1 MDDAASSAT
10 EPSSPVEPLSGSSGS
25 SGFSAPSASPSAAN
39 GARGQAWFSDLAEPP
54 LAIAVLVLVGVALF
68 LVNLGGYPFYT
79 KGEPREAVTVF
90 NMLHGGGFILPL
102 RAGIEVPSKP
112 LLMHWLAAII
122 SMLAG
127 GISEWT
133 VRMPSGLFAIGGM
146 LAAYLYVR
154 RLFDNRIAFLTAL
167 VLGTTVQYLQAGS
180 GARVDMTL
188 TFFLEIALFEF
199 IAIAEGLTERR
210 MMLYFAIA
218 MAVLSKGPVG
228 LVLPALVALV
238 WIAIE
243 GRWTLLRELRL
254 GRGAALVALLAGGWY
269 LAAALAGG
277 MPFVHKQLLAENLFR
292 FVRGSAFHE
301 GHAHPFYYM
310 EGALMAGFLPWTPL
324 LLVVFVQAARR
335 PRRMDSRLSY
345 LMVWFVVVL
354 LFYNLPQS
362 KRGVYLLALYPAL
375 AALLAIY
382 VEGAARVPDVSE
394 PWLRWLVRLA
404 AVFFGLAGVAA
415 LIGLGLLAF
424 APRALELLL
433 SKLIITNYDFV
444 PQLTVAAAAHSF
456 IAVELGIA
464 MIAIGVFAVRGRQSA
479 EDLCVTATGGIVCL
493 ALAANLFAVPAL
505 ANSLT
510 LEPFTHEAMNIVG
523 THSVGYMGA
532 LNYDVAY
539 YSERNLPVVS
549 IWSGPRPDYLIAW
562 REEFLRLPPSTRAQ
576 FRAVLLSHPTE
587 LDGSGRMVLLRCEPG
602 YAPEIPGPPGAE
614 PPRKADPPEFDV

>member
-10 EPSSPVEPLSGSSGS
+10 QLSSSVESPA
-25 SGFSAPSASPSAAN
+25 APPEVAN
-39 GARGQAWFSDLAEPP
+39 RARGQAWFSDLAEPP
-54 LAIAVLVLVGVALF
+54 LAILVLTLLGAALF

-127 GISEWT
+127 GVSEWT

-154 RLFDNRIAFLTAL
+154 RLFDDRIGFLTAL

-199 IAIAEGLTERR
+199 ILIAEGLTERR
-210 MMLYFAIA
+210 MTLYFAIA

-238 WIAIE
+238 WIAIQ

-254 GRGAALVALLAGGWY
+254 WRGASLVALLAGGWY

-277 MPFVHKQLLAENLFR
+277 MAFVHKQLLAENLFR

-301 GHAHPFYYM
+301 GHAHPFYYV

-335 PRRMDSRLSY
+335 PRRMDPRLSY
-345 LMVWFVVVL
+345 LMAWFVVVL

-382 VEGAARVPDVSE
+382 VEAAARVPDVSE
-394 PWLRWLVRLA
+394 RWLRWLARLA

-424 APRALELLL
+424 APQALELLL
-433 SKLIITNYDFV
+433 SNLIITNYDFV
-444 PQLTVAAAAHSF
+444 PQLAVAAAAHPF
-456 IAVELGIA
+456 IAMELGIV
-464 MIAIGVFAVRGRQSA
+464 MIAIGVFGIHGRQSA
-479 EDLCVTATGGIVCL
+479 EGLCVTATGGIVCL
-493 ALAANLFAVPAL
+493 ALAANLFVVPAL
-505 ANSLT
+505 ANTLT
-510 LEPFTHEAMNIVG
+510 LEPFTHEAMNIIG

-587 LDGSGRMVLLRCEPG
+587 LDGSGGMVLLRCEPG
-602 YAPEIPGPPGAE
+602 YGPEIPGPPGAQ
-614 PPRKADPPEFDV
+614 PPPKVEPPEFDV